1 MKRAVTVG
9 KKELLSLGT
18 RVGKF
23 TKTRQFK
30 IQITFLDYLAQYAT
44 VIRIIECL
52 YCIGKLIF
60 FVIII

>member
-1 MKRAVTVG
+1 MKRAVIVS

-44 VIRIIECL
+44 VSQIEA
-52 YCIGKLIF
+52 F
-60 FVIII
+60 